1 MMSMKQS
8 LNTSAMVTADSPKGQ
23 RATETFRA
31 QYNKAGL
38 DEDSAQLLNEHS
50 GFAAYLLAG
59 IKRFSTKAPDYDLV
73 RTILGKDFISPEDI
87 MKSRKSVV
95 YTDEQLAQF
104 GDTVPS
110 QEVLEWCRD
119 NGYMLIAGPNRPM
132 SLLEVRSLKKDYFYS
147 KEGGWYAEQTF
158 AQNDKA
164 ETRWIMLRKEPVPQ
178 STSKNWNEQ
187 QALLSDDEVTPNVAE
202 VAWCVTTYKAVR
214 NTYLLPSVYVRTSSL
229 DSDGDRV
236 FVGFFDAV
244 GLVVDSYWGDDRIG
258 LLGVSAARKQ

>member
-8 LNTSAMVTADSPKGQ
+8 LNTSALVTADGPKGQ

-38 DEDSAQLLNEHS
+38 DEDGAQRLNEHP
-50 GFAAYLLAG
+50 GFAAYMLAG
-59 IKRFSTKAPDYDLV
+59 ISRFSAKAPNYELV
-73 RTILGKDFISPEDI
+73 RTILGKDFISPEDV
-87 MKSRKSVV
+87 MKSRKAIV
-95 YTDEQLAQF
+95 YTDDQLAQF
-104 GDTVPS
+104 SDTVPS
-110 QEVLEWCRD
+110 QEVFEWCRD

-147 KEGGWYAEQTF
+147 KEGGWYAEQAF

-178 STSKNWNEQ
+178 STAKNWAEQ

-202 VAWCVTTYKAVR
+202 VAWCVTTFKAVR

-229 DSDGDRV
+229 DSDGLRV
-236 FVGFFDAV
+236 FVGYFVAK
-244 GLVVDSYWGDDRIG
+244 GLYVSYDWDDDRGGG
-258 LLGVSAARKQ
+258 LGLSAGRK